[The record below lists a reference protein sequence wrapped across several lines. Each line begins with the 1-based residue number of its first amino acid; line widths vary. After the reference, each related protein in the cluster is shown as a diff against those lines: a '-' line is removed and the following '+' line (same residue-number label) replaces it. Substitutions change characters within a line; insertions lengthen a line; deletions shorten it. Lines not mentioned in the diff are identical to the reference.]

1 MDADTEA
8 LFKGLKEKFGLD
20 FADVLRDT
28 HSGTAMRVASIVG
41 DTLALGIKSKLL
53 AEGKAANERMFKK
66 DGQYGT
72 LEKRIDGAHELGLID
87 DVTRDDAHLM
97 RRVRNK
103 FGHLK
108 DRLHFDSS
116 KVVDLIK
123 KMSTYEAAEHNQD
136 AFLHAAG
143 NVSEQVGKAIKAARK
158 KREEAKNPG

>member
-87 DVTRDDAHLM
+87 DV
-97 RRVRNK
+97 N
-103 FGHLK
+103 
-108 DRLHFDSS
+108 S
-116 KVVDLIK
+116 
-123 KMSTYEAAEHNQD
+123 
-136 AFLHAAG
+136 
-143 NVSEQVGKAIKAARK
+143 
-158 KREEAKNPG
+158 